1 MQVMITGRHVEVTAA
16 LRRYIETRMKR
27 LARYGPKLGAVQVVL
42 GVEKYRHTS
51 EVIVSLNGTVI
62 QAKTSTKDLYASID
76 QLVDKISSQVRKR
89 KEKLVSHKPSRSAV
103 SSPSSTEREAAA
115 KPVDIKAVRP
125 SLYHL
130 TLAEAVEH
138 LGEQSSATMVFVD
151 ALSNR
156 LQVLRRMDDGALE
169 LIDPQPGR

>member
-1 MQVMITGRHVEVTAA
+1 MQVMITGRHVEVTTA

-27 LARYGPKLGAVQVVL
+27 LERYGPKLGAVQVVL

-51 EVIVSLNGTVI
+51 EVIVSLNGAVV

-89 KEKLVSHKPSRSAV
+89 KEKLVSHKPSRSTV
-103 SSPSSTEREAAA
+103 SSPLSTERKAAA
-115 KPVDIKAVRP
+115 ISGDLKVVRP

-130 TLAEAVEH
+130 TLAEAVEN
-138 LGEQSSATMVFVD
+138 LGQQPSATVVFVD

-156 LQVLRRMDDGALE
+156 LQILRRMDDGALE
-169 LIDPQPGR
+169 LIDPQPA

>member
-1 MQVMITGRHVEVTAA
+1 MQVMITGRHVEVTPA

-27 LARYGPKLGAVQVVL
+27 LERYGPKLGAVQVVL

-51 EVIVSLNGTVI
+51 EVIVSLNGAVV
-62 QAKTSTKDLYASID
+62 QAKTSTKDLYASLD

-89 KEKLVSHKPSRSAV
+89 KEKLVSHKPSRSSV
-103 SSPSSTEREAAA
+103 SSLLSTERKAAA
-115 KPVDIKAVRP
+115 KPGDLKVVRP

-130 TLAEAVEH
+130 TLAEAVEN
-138 LGEQSSATMVFVD
+138 LGQQSSATVVFVD

-156 LQVLRRMDDGALE
+156 LQILRRMDDGALE
-169 LIDPQPGR
+169 LIDPQPA